1 MLRRRL
7 TYPAAAIA
15 IALSLVLTGLGIWA
29 GQAIVSIMSRQLL
42 ERMTETVRHNVDD
55 MISFGDGMS
64 TRMVNEIARN
74 DTPFDDPVALRRQ
87 LYGQV
92 VDEPNVRWLACGNDA
107 GGMTDAGR
115 LADGTL
121 VFLMTDGFHAGMYR
135 EYGASPDG
143 QLGNLRKSG
152 VYFDT
157 REQVW
162 YKTVKETGTRYWT
175 EPYLGSVER
184 LLGVGLS
191 APVFNKDGS
200 FAGVCNVKLIFTAL
214 ADFMKSLRI
223 GDNGRAFIIDGTG
236 QLIAASGGVSPV
248 KLGTDGK
255 EHRLHAVEADDPIVR
270 ETAAQLGQHDDL
282 AGPSVTEPQ
291 VFSFVAPGQG
301 RIYAAVERFAAS
313 GTLNW
318 TIVSALPAS
327 DFMGPVYRAVY
338 ISVAFGVLAVIVSLA
353 VGLWATRRALRPMTE
368 LTKAAQA
375 IAQGEWQELPAVR
388 RKDEIGLLAQAFH
401 LMTARLKETLD
412 GLRRSE
418 ARLEEAQR
426 VAHVGY
432 WERELDTGRIAW
444 SDETYRIYGLTPG
457 QGAITLPEML
467 EIIHPE
473 DRQMWQQA
481 VAEALSG
488 GPRYDLEY
496 RVIRPDGELRIVHS
510 QGDVTGDG
518 AGQPR
523 RMFGTIQDITERKQA
538 TDALREVQMELAH
551 VNRVTTMGQLTASIA
566 HEVNQPIAATVT
578 NADAALRWLGI
589 QPPDLAE
596 AGQALDRI
604 IKDGKRAGDVI
615 GRIRALIKKVPP
627 RKDQLDIN
635 ESILEVIALTRS
647 ELLRHRIA
655 LRTELAEGL
664 PLVNGDR
671 VQLQQVMLNLIINAV
686 EAMSSASDAPR
697 ELTINTAREATA
709 SVLVAVRDSGPGLD
723 PQSADRLFDAFY
735 TTKSGGMGMGL
746 SICRSIIEAHGGRVW
761 ATTDVVRGAVFQFT
775 LPALPETVS

>member
-1 MLRRRL
+1 
-7 TYPAAAIA
+7 
-15 IALSLVLTGLGIWA
+15 
-29 GQAIVSIMSRQLL
+29 
-42 ERMTETVRHNVDD
+42 
-55 MISFGDGMS
+55 
-64 TRMVNEIARN
+64 
-74 DTPFDDPVALRRQ
+74 
-87 LYGQV
+87 
-92 VDEPNVRWLACGNDA
+92 
-107 GGMTDAGR
+107 
-115 LADGTL
+115 
-121 VFLMTDGFHAGMYR
+121 MTDGFHAGVYR
-135 EYGASPDG
+135 EYGVSPDG

-162 YKTVKETGTRYWT
+162 YKTVKDTRAKYWT

-191 APVFNKDGS
+191 APVLNKDGS

-223 GDNGRAFIIDGTG
+223 GDNGRAFIIDAGG

-248 KLGTDGK
+248 RVGADGK
-255 EHRLHAVEADDPIVR
+255 EHRLRGTEADDPIVR
-270 ETAAQLGQHDDL
+270 ETAAQLGRQPGI
-282 AGPSVTEPQ
+282 AGPSLSEPQ
-291 VFSFVAPGQG
+291 VFSFIAPGQG
-301 RIYAAVERFAAS
+301 RIYAAVQRFAAP
-313 GTLNW
+313 GALNW

-338 ISVAFGVLAVIVSLA
+338 ISVAIGVLAVAISLA
-353 VGLWATRRALRPMTE
+353 VGLWATRRALRPMTD

-375 IAQGEWQELPAVR
+375 IAKGEWQDVPAVR

-401 LMTARLKETLD
+401 LMTARLKDTLD

-432 WERELDTGRIAW
+432 WERELDTNRVTW
-444 SDETYRIYGLTPG
+444 SDETYRIYGLTPSDG
-457 QGAITLPEML
+457 TITLPAML

-473 DRQMWQQA
+473 DRSSWKQA
-481 VAEALSG
+481 VAEALRG

-496 RVIRPDGELRIVHS
+496 RVVRRDGALRVVHS
-510 QGDVTGDG
+510 QGDVTWDDQGR
-518 AGQPR
+518 PR

-538 TDALREVQMELAH
+538 TEALREVQMELAH

-578 NADAALRWLGI
+578 NADAALRWLGA

-596 AGQALDRI
+596 ARQALERI

-615 GRIRALIKKVPP
+615 GRIRALIKKMPP

-635 ESILEVIALTRS
+635 ECILEVITLTRS
-647 ELLRHRIA
+647 ELLRNRIA
-655 LRTELAEGL
+655 LQTEFAESL

-671 VQLQQVMLNLIINAV
+671 IQLQQVMLNLIINAV
-686 EAMSSASDAPR
+686 EAMTGVAEGER
-697 ELTINTAREATA
+697 ELRISTGTDAANG
-709 SVLVAVRDSGPGLD
+709 VLVAVQDSGPGLD

-735 TTKSGGMGMGL
+735 TTKPGGMGMGL

-761 ATTDVVRGAVFQFT
+761 ATTDLTRGAVFQFT
-775 LPALPETVS
+775 LPALPGTAA